1 MKQVWGE
8 TLLELASSS
17 EATSDLREVESPK
30 IQVNG
35 SSSVTI
41 DTQKRC
47 RLDGVV
53 IGTLVSLSDSIIP
66 MVDFPSNPSG
76 AQVQARC
83 AVLLSAKHVGHE
95 VALMF
100 EGGDPQKPIVMGLIQ
115 HPEESQSDFPRR
127 VGNDPPHPL
136 EVQVDG
142 ERVILTAQ
150 HEIVLRCGKASIT
163 LTRAGKVLIH
173 GEYLLSRSS
182 GVNRIKGGSV
192 QIN

>member
-1 MKQVWGE
+1 MKQICGE
-8 TLLELASSS
+8 ALLEVASSID
-17 EATSDLREVESPK
+17 AVPDLRDVESPK
-30 IQVNG
+30 AHVNG

-41 DTQKRC
+41 DTQQRY
-47 RLDGVV
+47 RFDGIV
-53 IGTLVSLSDSIIP
+53 IGTLVGLKNSTTP
-66 MVDFPSNPSG
+66 MVDFPFNPSSS
-76 AQVQARC
+76 QVQARC
-83 AVLLSAKHVGHE
+83 TVSLGAKHVGHK

-100 EGGDPQKPIVMGLIQ
+100 EGSDHRKPIVIGLIQ
-115 HPEESQSDFPRR
+115 HPEESQPDSSEIIS
-127 VGNDPPHPL
+127 NELQNPL

-142 ERVILTAQ
+142 ERLVLTAQ